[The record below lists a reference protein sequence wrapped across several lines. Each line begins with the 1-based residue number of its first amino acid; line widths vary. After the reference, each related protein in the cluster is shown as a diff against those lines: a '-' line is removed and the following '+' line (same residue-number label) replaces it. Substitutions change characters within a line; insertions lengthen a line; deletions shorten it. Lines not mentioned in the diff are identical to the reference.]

1 LTWATVYIGLG
12 SNIEPRRKYIER
24 ALNLLAGSEHTRVA
38 GVSSIYET
46 TPQGDQLDQG
56 RFLNGVVCI
65 ETDLLPD
72 ELLDALE
79 AIEQE
84 LGRRRTARWGPRT
97 IDLDIL
103 LYGQQIICT
112 DRLTIPHALMHERRF
127 VIQGLAEI
135 APEALHPI
143 LQMTAKTILES
154 LGDEL

>member
-1 LTWATVYIGLG
+1 MNLFAG
-12 SNIEPRRKYIER
+12 NEHIE
-24 ALNLLAGSEHTRVA
+24 VA
-38 GVSSIYET
+38 RVSSIYET

-72 ELLDALE
+72 ELLDSLE

-84 LGRRRTARWGPRT
+84 LGRRRTVRWGPRT

-103 LYGQQIICT
+103 LYGQEIICT